1 MEKATVNGVSIAY
14 QRRGKGIP
22 LVLMHGY
29 PLDHSIWNE
38 VALLLD
44 KSFDLILPDLRGF
57 GQSAAVGSDY
67 TVADMAADMA
77 GLVDHLKVQ
86 NIMVAGH
93 SMGGYIALA
102 FARAYPK
109 RVLGLG
115 LVSTQSVADTAE
127 RKEGRYQTARQV
139 AEQGVAVIA
148 GSMPQKL
155 SPDQRVQDSVAKLI
169 RRQPVAGI
177 VGALK
182 ALAGRPDSTSLLAAF
197 GFPVVIVHG
206 DADALIPIERARE
219 VKAAIPQAHLVELH
233 GAGHM
238 PMMENPTATA
248 EALSWLLNK

>member
-1 MEKATVNGVSIAY
+1 
-14 QRRGKGIP
+14 
-22 LVLMHGY
+22 
-29 PLDHSIWNE
+29 
-38 VALLLD
+38 
-44 KSFDLILPDLRGF
+44 
-57 GQSAAVGSDY
+57 
-67 TVADMAADMA
+67 
-77 GLVDHLKVQ
+77 
-86 NIMVAGH
+86 
-93 SMGGYIALA
+93 
-102 FARAYPK
+102 
-109 RVLGLG
+109 
-115 LVSTQSVADTAE
+115 
-127 RKEGRYQTARQV
+127 
-139 AEQGVAVIA
+139 
-148 GSMPQKL
+148 MPQKL